1 MSKLQDLILK
11 VIISGVNLKRKYR
24 SWYLVLKFWRGLAQF
39 SGIKLW
45 LQYIAQLT
53 CFAIDIKFC
62 EDLAVDG
69 KMLKQFAVKNC
80 NTQSTNINRFFIFS
94 PKWWP
99 FKNYKC
105 FLLHPKSSFC
115 SRGIQ
120 ILIFSVPFHSSMIQ
134 KDKW

>member
-24 SWYLVLKFWRGLAQF
+24 SWYLVLKSRRCLAQF

-94 PKWWP
+94 PK
-99 FKNYKC
+99 
-105 FLLHPKSSFC
+105 
-115 SRGIQ
+115 
-120 ILIFSVPFHSSMIQ
+120 
-134 KDKW
+134 